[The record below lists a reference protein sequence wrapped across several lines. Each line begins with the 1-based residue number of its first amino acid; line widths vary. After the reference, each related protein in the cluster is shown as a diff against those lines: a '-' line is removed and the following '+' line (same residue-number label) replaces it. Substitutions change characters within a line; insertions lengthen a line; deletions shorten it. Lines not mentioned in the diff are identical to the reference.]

1 LVGEADKVSR
11 WGHSLNAGARYLETM
26 ETVETGNVFLQANR
40 INRTGMSSH
49 DPDNLIRRFATL
61 AKRHIITDVE
71 AVYLRGSAARGDWVS
86 GLSDVDFF
94 IVAPDRVL
102 EDTRARELLH
112 RKLDFMRGEIIARWP
127 RENPSMHVVSLS
139 SISSNTEASY
149 LTRLDAQLLLGSDV
163 LEGVPR
169 PSQSNL
175 MRFGAVELD
184 RFSNYWSKRART
196 GYREENLLAGAAY
209 EEYVV
214 LKLAQMALL
223 AKGVSKTRKEEIS
236 ESFAVEFPDPRLAGI
251 VDTAEQLRRAWYDPP
266 KKPMSS
272 FVRDAALFP
281 KALRRRVLSKD

>member
-1 LVGEADKVSR
+1 
-11 WGHSLNAGARYLETM
+11 
-26 ETVETGNVFLQANR
+26 
-40 INRTGMSSH
+40 MSSH

-61 AKRHIITDVE
+61 AKRHILTDVE

-94 IVAPDRVL
+94 IVAPDMVL
-102 EDTRARELLH
+102 EDIRARELLH

-127 RENPSMHVVSLS
+127 KENPSMHVVSLS

-163 LEGVPR
+163 LEEVPQ
-169 PSQSNL
+169 PSASNL
-175 MRFGAVELD
+175 MRFGAMELD
-184 RFSNYWSKRART
+184 RFSDYWSKRART
-196 GYREENLLAGAAY
+196 GNQERRLLSRAAY

-223 AKGVSKTRKEEIS
+223 AKGVSKTRKQEIS
-236 ESFAVEFPDPRLAGI
+236 ESFAVEFPDTRLAGT
-251 VDTAEQLRRAWYDPP
+251 VEMAEQLRRAWHDPP

-272 FVRDAALFP
+272 FVSDAALFP
-281 KALRRRVLSKD
+281 TTLRRSLVQGARD